1 MRSVLLALIL
11 IVSVNVMPAVSADDL
26 AAQWQTISRIE
37 DKLAGLNREAATVRV
52 QLDETG
58 QKIAALKQDGVSL
71 LEEIRLNVLLR
82 ESQDQAQ
89 QLATLEGTIRTL
101 ADTRLTLVDRALLAV
116 NRELA
121 RRTERLRTLQTAG
134 DHAGFTQLLTEL
146 VGYDNF
152 KRALEERRELRLAR
166 PAVTLQV
173 ADWNS
178 PAEVREK
185 ALILRDEIRG
195 AERELALTRT
205 RISEGLAEIR
215 QKEEIIRF
223 VRDLQQLHSERVSVV
238 DPAVIPHLEREA
250 ARRREEIAQLR
261 QSQGTLTVELA
272 RLREQNE
279 RLTAYAERMEREL
292 LR

>member
-1 MRSVLLALIL
+1 MHSILVALLL
-11 IVSVNVMPAVSADDL
+11 IVSVNVLPAVSADDL
-26 AAQWQTISRIE
+26 AIQWQTISRIE
-37 DKLAGLNREAATVRV
+37 EKMAGLNREAATVRA

-58 QKIAALKQDGVSL
+58 RRIALLKQDGVSL

-82 ESQDQAQ
+82 ESQDLAQ
-89 QLATLEGTIRTL
+89 QLATLEGSIRTL

-121 RRTERLRTLQTAG
+121 QRTERLKAQQAAG
-134 DHAGFTQLLTEL
+134 DHAGFTQTLTEL
-146 VGYDNF
+146 VGFDNF

-185 ALILRDEIRG
+185 ALILRDEIRS
-195 AERELALTRT
+195 AERELALART
-205 RISEGLAEIR
+205 RISEGMAEIR

-223 VRDLQQLHSERVSVV
+223 VRDLQNLRSERVSVV
-238 DPAVIPHLEREA
+238 DPAVIPHLEREVT
-250 ARRREEIAQLR
+250 RRREEVAQLR
-261 QSQGTLTVELA
+261 QYQQTLTAELA

-279 RLTAYAERMEREL
+279 RLTAHADRMEREL

>member
-1 MRSVLLALIL
+1 MRSVLIALIL

-26 AAQWQTISRIE
+26 ATQWQTISRIE
-37 DKLAGLNREAATVRV
+37 EKLAGLNREAATVRA

-58 QKIAALKQDGVSL
+58 RKIAALKQDGVSL

-121 RRTERLRTLQTAG
+121 RRAERLKALQAAG

-223 VRDLQQLHSERVSVV
+223 VRDLQQLRSERVSVV

-250 ARRREEIAQLR
+250 ERRRGEIAQLR
-261 QSQGTLTVELA
+261 QYQGTLTVELA
-272 RLREQNE
+272 RLREQGD
-279 RLTAYAERMEREL
+279 RLTAYADRMEREL